1 MTVLAWNGREG
12 IQGKRWMEEIQH
24 LAKLAY
30 QNGEKSLQAGWW
42 EYVKARAREL
52 EIPLTDLLAEIERQ
66 KSLNVLKKGG
76 DCERV

>member
-30 QNGEKSLQAGWW
+30 QNGEKRLQQGWW
-42 EYVKARAREL
+42 PYVKDKAERQGISAEV
-52 EIPLTDLLAEIERQ
+52 LAEIERL
-66 KSLNVLKKGG
+66 KS
-76 DCERV
+76 

>member
-1 MTVLAWNGREG
+1 MT
-12 IQGKRWMEEIQH
+12 EEIQH

-42 EYVKARAREL
+42 EYVKARAMEL

-76 DCERV
+76 AYEGSSVGS